1 MHSET
6 EGRKH
11 STEGTAHILEEETN
25 GIAGPSSNEKEK
37 RQWDEEKRSLLR
49 EIDKHNADRQKRHTN
64 AKEVAMEVI
73 SLKQACST
81 LRRNTYCLKSTM
93 KSFIRETADWLPH
106 VTISSFPYV

>member
-11 STEGTAHILEEETN
+11 STEGTAHILEEEAN

-49 EIDKHNADRQKRHTN
+49 EIDKHNADRQKQHTHS
-64 AKEVAMEVI
+64 KEVAMEI
-73 SLKQACST
+73 MFLKQTCST
-81 LRRNTYCLKSTM
+81 LLRDTQYLKSTM

-106 VTISSFPYV
+106 VTIFSPPYV